1 MENWSLNTNN
11 FLSEE
16 MRRSYGFM
24 EQLPTLS
31 QELCIM
37 VLYWSAVN
45 VLIWRAMQYLYCNVK
60 VVILARCLLPGVEFK
75 MLHAICLDLPMKYAF
90 CLSDFTT
97 SCLEKWEQFGE
108 REFFFHENEVVLLLT
123 FKLDSFLNDCIYVY
137 M

>member
-1 MENWSLNTNN
+1 
-11 FLSEE
+11 
-16 MRRSYGFM
+16 M

-31 QELCIM
+31 QELCIL

-90 CLSDFTT
+90 CFLTSLLVVWKNGNSLGKENFSFTRM
-97 SCLEKWEQFGE
+97 K
-108 REFFFHENEVVLLLT
+108 
-123 FKLDSFLNDCIYVY
+123 
-137 M
+137 